1 MKFFFLL
8 PAAVFLF
15 NSHLLSGQNNP
26 LTREDA
32 TRILLNEIIV
42 PATLNQTLTAFLVKE
57 PLQPGD
63 QVESFMGAPLRVIA
77 APAWFAW
84 LNDDPEGFFAHDT
97 RFVFI
102 DVQSGKVDIVK
113 SEWWPVLNGEALFMS
128 EEEMR
133 DLDLIIYSD
142 MHRN

>member
-1 MKFFFLL
+1 MKLPVFAFL
-8 PAAVFLF
+8 AVFLF
-15 NSHLLSGQNNP
+15 NAQLHAQQNNP

-63 QVESFMGAPLRVIA
+63 RVESFMGAPLRVIA
-77 APAWFAW
+77 APVWFAW

-128 EEEMR
+128 EEDMK